1 MADLDD
7 LLATLDARVQ
17 GALDDVAA
25 ELQASARAG
34 APGRS
39 GRLRRSI
46 QVDRVSRVERAVGSP
61 LPYAAIIEERTG
73 FMAGAVRAVESRIP
87 AIFAEALS

>member
-1 MADLDD
+1 MADIDD

-17 GALDDVAA
+17 GALDDVASQ
-25 ELQASARAG
+25 LQSAARSG

-46 QVDRVSRVERAVGSP
+46 QVERTSRLERVVGSP
-61 LPYAAIIEERTG
+61 LPYASIIEERTG
-73 FMAGAVRAVESRIP
+73 FMAGAVRAVEARIP